1 VSEAI
6 KHGANAVSE
15 AIKHGAN
22 AVSEAIKSG
31 GYWSAH
37 AEESIT
43 SQACL
48 LLYGGA

>member
-1 VSEAI
+1 LDT
-6 KHGANAVSE
+6 
-15 AIKHGAN
+15 AN

-43 SQACL
+43 SPACL
-48 LLYGGA
+48 LLYGGALFGRAPDT